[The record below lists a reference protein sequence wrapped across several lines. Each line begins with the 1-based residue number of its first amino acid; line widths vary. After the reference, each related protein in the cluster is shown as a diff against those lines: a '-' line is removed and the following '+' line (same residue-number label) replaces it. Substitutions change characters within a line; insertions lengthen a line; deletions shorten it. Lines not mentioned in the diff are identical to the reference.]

1 MQRKANSSRFIKIA
15 AVTGGI
21 LVLLGVLL
29 LGLNALTPEYVDAS
43 GVLHEWFFLL
53 PLGFGCLL
61 CGCAALIIA
70 GVSAIIRKIKEK

>member
-1 MQRKANSSRFIKIA
+1 MQRKANRSRFTKIA

-29 LGLNALTPEYVDAS
+29 LGLKALTPEYVDAS

-53 PLGFGCLL
+53 PLGFSCLFG
-61 CGCAALIIA
+61 GCAALIVA
-70 GVSAIIRKIKEK
+70 GVSAIIRRRKR